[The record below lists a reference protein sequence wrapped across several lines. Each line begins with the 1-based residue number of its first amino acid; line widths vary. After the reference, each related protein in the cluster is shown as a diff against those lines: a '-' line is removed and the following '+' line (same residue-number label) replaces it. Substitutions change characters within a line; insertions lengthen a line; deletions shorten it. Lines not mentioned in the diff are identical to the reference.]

1 MDNYTFIVTLVDS
14 GLPYPDKESAQKD
27 ANEWAQS
34 LGNQELCEVAE
45 VKVQREVD

>member
-1 MDNYTFIVTLVDS
+1 METYTFIVTLVDS

-27 ANEWAQS
+27 ADEWAQG
-34 LGNQELCEVAE
+34 LGDQEMCQVAE